1 MEQIVLVIA
10 IIFGSVTITTLLIVW
25 MGISYSTKKRGL
37 TKGASQREI
46 ETLQQ
51 KVDEVQEEIVTLKA
65 EVKRLINI
73 AKGASE

>member
-1 MEQIVLVIA
+1 MGEIVLIIA

-46 ETLQQ
+46 EVLQQ
-51 KVDEVQEEIVTLKA
+51 KVNAVQKEMAVLKE

>member
-1 MEQIVLVIA
+1 MGELVLIIA

-25 MGISYSTKKRGL
+25 MSISYFTKKRGL

-46 ETLQQ
+46 EVLQQ
-51 KVDEVQEEIVTLKA
+51 KVDEVQEEMVILKQ
-65 EVKRLINI
+65 EVERLINI